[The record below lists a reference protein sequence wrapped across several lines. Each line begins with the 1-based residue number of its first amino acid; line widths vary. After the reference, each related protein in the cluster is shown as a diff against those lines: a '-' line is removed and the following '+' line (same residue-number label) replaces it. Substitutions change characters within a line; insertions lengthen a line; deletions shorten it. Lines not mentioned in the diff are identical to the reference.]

1 MLDPGLLKGGG
12 GSFMGNISV
21 SDPDSIGSGSG
32 SSILN
37 QSESGSRPKVC

>member
-12 GSFMGNISV
+12 GGSFMGNVYISV

-37 QSESGSRPKVC
+37 QSESGSRP